1 MNNDILNIAKDWTG
15 SIMSI
20 QDIEN
25 EYRDITPPK
34 KGYLY
39 QLSSKYIKN
48 IDKVRSKYP
57 KNHILNSDFNSNI
70 SLLTINLNIIAA
82 NNNVDPATIF
92 LCATDKRN
100 KKY

>member
-1 MNNDILNIAKDWTG
+1 MNNDILTIAKDWTG

-20 QDIEN
+20 KDIEN
-25 EYRDITPPK
+25 EYRNITPPK

-39 QLSSKYIKN
+39 KISSKYIKD
-48 IDKVRSKYP
+48 IDKIRAKYP
-57 KNHILNSDFNSNI
+57 KDHILNSDFDSNI

-82 NNNVDPATIF
+82 NNNVDPATVF
-92 LCATDKRN
+92 LCATNKKN